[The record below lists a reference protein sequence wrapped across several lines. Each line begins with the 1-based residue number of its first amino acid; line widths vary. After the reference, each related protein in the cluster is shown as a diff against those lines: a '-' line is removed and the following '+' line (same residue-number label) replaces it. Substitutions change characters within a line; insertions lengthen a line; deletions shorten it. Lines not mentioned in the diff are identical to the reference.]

1 MKISALILNKLTASL
16 PSQEL
21 KLEDFPHLANINLA
35 DASFNL
41 PGQIDLIIG
50 ADYFFS
56 ILLLGQVV
64 DSRSKLIAQNSIF
77 GFLISG
83 NLLKTNSAFRINIFE
98 LNIDYELKRFWEMEE
113 IRGIEISQFTLE
125 EQFCDTNFHD
135 THLINS
141 KGRFVVRFPFYKSP
155 ENLGDSKP
163 AAISRLI
170 SMEKKF
176 KSNHEFDKQ
185 YKDFMYEYGQ
195 LGHMSLVNEG
205 FFDASNGV
213 KHYLPHHAVIKPSSS
228 TIKLRVVFDG

>member
-1 MKISALILNKLTASL
+1 MKISALILNILTASL

-35 DASFNL
+35 DPSFNL

-56 ILLLGQVV
+56 ILLPGQVV

-83 NLLKTNSAFRINIFE
+83 NLLKTNSASTTAFRINIFE

-113 IRGIEISQFTLE
+113 IRGTEISHLTHE
-125 EQFCDTNFHD
+125 EQFCDTRFHD

-141 KGRFVVRFPFYKSP
+141 KGRFVVRFPFYKLP
-155 ENLGDSKP
+155 ENLGNSKP

-185 YKDFMYEYGQ
+185 YKDFMYEYEQ

-205 FFDASNGV
+205 FS
-213 KHYLPHHAVIKPSSS
+213 
-228 TIKLRVVFDG
+228 